1 MKSKIAVIG
10 AGTYGAH
17 VLNVLSSSA
26 QNGDVDLVAVADIDP
41 ERLGQAARAY
51 GLRGYLSYE
60 NMLDQEKPDA
70 VAVVTPDYLHKA
82 VTLAATQRKVHVL
95 CQKPIATDSR
105 EGREM
110 IAAADRAGVLLYIDY
125 HKRFDPAHRTL
136 RKDIAQGKLGQ
147 ILYGDVYMEDRI
159 EVPSVW
165 FARWAHLSSPAWF
178 LGTHFYDL
186 ASWLMQAR
194 PVRVFAHGNKVKLK
208 AMGIDT
214 YDHVSALVIY
224 DNNATITFHASWI
237 LPGNF
242 PSIVN
247 QQIRLVGSEGI
258 CEIDSQDRGML
269 TSYAADTSNQVLNP
283 FSKTNTDDTYGMPM
297 GGYTCESILHFVRI
311 LKKLNA
317 GQSLASLHGLY
328 PSGSEA
334 LTATI
339 LCETIHRSLL
349 SGTVEEIGPE
359 PLI

>member
-26 QNGDVDLVAVADIDP
+26 QNGDIDLVAVADIDP
-41 ERLGQAARAY
+41 ERVGQASRNF
-51 GLRGYLSYE
+51 GIRGYLNYDE
-60 NMLDQEKPDA
+60 MLDKEQPDA

-82 VTLAATQRKVHVL
+82 VTLAAAQRNVHVL

-105 EGREM
+105 EGCEM
-110 IAAADRAGVLLYIDY
+110 IDEAAKAGILLYVDY
-125 HKRFDPAHRTL
+125 HKRFDPAHRAL
-136 RKDIAQGKLGQ
+136 KRDIARGRLGT

-165 FARWAHLSSPAWF
+165 FTRWAHLSSPAWF

-186 ASWLMQAR
+186 VSWLMQSR
-194 PVRVFAHGNKVKLK
+194 PTRVFAHGNKVKLK
-208 AMGIDT
+208 SMGIDT
-214 YDHVSALVIY
+214 YDHVSALVVY
-224 DNNATITFHASWI
+224 ANGATITFHASWI

-269 TSYAADTSNQVLNP
+269 TSYAADTSSQVHNP
-283 FSKTNTDDTYGMPM
+283 FSKTDTDDSYGIPM
-297 GGYTCESILHFVRI
+297 SGYTCESILHFVRI
-311 LKKLNA
+311 LKKLKG
-317 GQSLASLHGLY
+317 GQSLQDLQGQY
-328 PSGSEA
+328 PSGAEA

-339 LCETIHRSLL
+339 LCEAIHRSLL
-349 SGTVEEIGPE
+349 SGAIELIGPD